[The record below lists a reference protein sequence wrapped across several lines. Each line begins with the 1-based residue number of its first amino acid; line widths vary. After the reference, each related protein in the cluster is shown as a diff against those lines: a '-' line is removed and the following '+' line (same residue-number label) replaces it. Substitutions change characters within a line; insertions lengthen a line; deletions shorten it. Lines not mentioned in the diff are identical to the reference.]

1 MVKWLKP
8 PANSIKLNSDG
19 ASKGN
24 PGPAGGGCILRD
36 HTGNMVYALSNFYG
50 LCSTIPMEH
59 TELVDALTEYKI
71 PDQNQISDMVV
82 EESFVEKAGGATL
95 AVGLSDMQ
103 DVFTFLL

>member
-24 PGPAGGGCILRD
+24 PGPAGGGFILRD

-59 TELVDALTEYKI
+59 TQLVDALTEYTN

-82 EESFVEKAGGATL
+82 EESFVEKAGGATS

-103 DVFTFLL
+103 DAYILI